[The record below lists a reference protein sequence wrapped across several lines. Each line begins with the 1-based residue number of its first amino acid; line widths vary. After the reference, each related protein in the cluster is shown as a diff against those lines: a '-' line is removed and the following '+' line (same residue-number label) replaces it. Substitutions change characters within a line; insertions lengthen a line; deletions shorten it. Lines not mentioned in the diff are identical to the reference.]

1 MSKSYGVIV
10 LLLNMPTLNYATGI
24 FRSLAFV
31 PTLLLCSTNENRRR
45 WSILKKYEKADYCVE
60 QRIWGKYVND
70 PRLKV

>member
-10 LLLNMPTLNYATGI
+10 LLLNMPTLHYATGI

-45 WSILKKYEKADYCVE
+45 WSVHLKKYEKAYYCVE
-60 QRIWGKYVND
+60 QRICGK
-70 PRLKV
+70 LCE